1 MENLDPNQEV
11 TPIILAR
18 GGSLETGT
26 PLEMGAPVQLD
37 QLQDGALFIPPD
49 SKRVF
54 QIQQGVA
61 RALDFVVER
70 QKRSI
75 LDTYICDDLG
85 YGPRTG
91 FPRAP
96 RGPGCL

>member
-11 TPIILAR
+11 TPIILTP

-26 PLEMGAPVQLD
+26 PLETGRPIKLD
-37 QLQDGALFIPPD
+37 QLQEGALFIPAD

-61 RALDFVVER
+61 QALDFVVER
-70 QKRSI
+70 RRPR
-75 LDTYICDDLG
+75 LEGYICEDGG
-85 YGPRTG
+85 YGPATG
-91 FPRAP
+91 FPRIP
-96 RGPGCL
+96 LEGPGCL